1 MEQGEELMHSNY
13 EFMKFVGFWCMPYP
27 SLRIK
32 GKWQHRSMPWI
43 LIGEFVCK
51 HIEEPGESQLLDSCW
66 LILSFVV
73 AAGLLSSSVH
83 LAFCC
88 L

>member
-43 LIGEFVCK
+43 LIGEFFASTTR
-51 HIEEPGESQLLDSCW
+51 SQEKISS
-66 LILSFVV
+66 LILV
-73 AAGLLSSSVH
+73 G
-83 LAFCC
+83 
-88 L
+88 

>member
-43 LIGEFVCK
+43 LIVGFVCK
-51 HIEEPGESQLLDSCW
+51 HIEEPGKLLGRV
-66 LILSFVV
+66 LKLLGFNVQFSF
-73 AAGLLSSSVH
+73 
-83 LAFCC
+83 
-88 L
+88 